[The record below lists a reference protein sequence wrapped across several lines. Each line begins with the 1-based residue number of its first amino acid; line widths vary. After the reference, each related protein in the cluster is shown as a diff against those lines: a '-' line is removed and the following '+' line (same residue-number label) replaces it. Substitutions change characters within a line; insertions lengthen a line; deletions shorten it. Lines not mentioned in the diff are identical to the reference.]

1 MRNFKIDGTRETP
14 EVNIDVEKGFIS
26 FKGRSHPENSAA
38 FFNPIIEQIQEYLK
52 NPKPSTIIELKFEY
66 FNSTSFKL
74 LIDILFL
81 LQKSCS
87 SEHKLLVRWIYESE
101 DEDILI
107 LGKEVERIVKLPF
120 EFQDAGIIS

>member
-1 MRNFKIDGTRETP
+1 MEIFKIDGTRETP
-14 EVNIDVEKGFIS
+14 EVIINRAKGLIS

-38 FFNPIIEQIQEYLK
+38 FFHPIFDEIQEYLK

-74 LIDILFL
+74 IIDILFL

-87 SEHKLLVRWIYESE
+87 SEHKLLVRWIYESD

-107 LGKEVERIVKLPF
+107 LGQEVERIVKLPF